1 MSTRKRVLRVM
12 TLSAAV
18 WAGGVTLA
26 SAQAQSVS
34 LNLGYF
40 SLQGQDT
47 RDFDVLLANKELFA
61 FDLEQFN
68 NASIGAEWQ
77 IGIGDFVEAGLGA
90 SFYQRTVFSV
100 YNDFVNDDGTEIP
113 QDFKLRVSPVTATA
127 RFYPFGLRS
136 PVQPFAG
143 VGVGF
148 FNWRYSEVGEFI
160 DFDTFEVFQ
169 DRFVATGNDV
179 GPVYVGGIRVM
190 PSDHFGVGLELR
202 YQDVD
207 GRVGIDQGFLEERI
221 DLGGLTTSFTANF
234 RF

>member
-1 MSTRKRVLRVM
+1 MSTRERVLRVM
-12 TLSAAV
+12 TMSAALCV
-18 WAGGVTLA
+18 GFDTLA
-26 SAQAQSVS
+26 AAQEQSVS

-40 SLQGQDT
+40 TLQGEDT
-47 RDFDVLLANKELFA
+47 REFDVLLANRELFA
-61 FDLEQFN
+61 FDVSQFD

-77 IGIGDFVEAGLGA
+77 IGIGDYLEAGLGA
-90 SFYQRTVFSV
+90 SFYQKTVLSV
-100 YNDFVNDDGTEIP
+100 YNDFVNDDGSEIP

-143 VGVGF
+143 AGVGF

-160 DFDTFEVFQ
+160 DFDTFEVFR

-179 GPVYVGGIRVM
+179 GPVYVAGLRVM
-190 PSDHFGVGLELR
+190 GDHVGVGVEVR
-202 YQDVD
+202 YQDVE
-207 GRVGIDQGFLEERI
+207 GVVGIDQGFLEENI
-221 DLGGLTTSFTANF
+221 DLGGLTTAFTVNV

>member
-1 MSTRKRVLRVM
+1 MSTRERVLRVM
-12 TLSAAV
+12 TMSAALCV
-18 WAGGVTLA
+18 GFDTLA
-26 SAQAQSVS
+26 AAQEQSVS

-40 SLQGQDT
+40 TLQGEDT
-47 RDFDVLLANKELFA
+47 REFDVLLANRELFA
-61 FDLEQFN
+61 FDVSQFD

-77 IGIGDFVEAGLGA
+77 IGIGDYLEAGLGA
-90 SFYQRTVFSV
+90 SFYQKTVLSV
-100 YNDFVNDDGTEIP
+100 YNDFVNDDGSEIP

-143 VGVGF
+143 AGVGF

-160 DFDTFEVFQ
+160 DFDTFEVFR

-179 GPVYVGGIRVM
+179 GPVYVAGLRVM
-190 PSDHFGVGLELR
+190 GDHVGVGVEVR
-202 YQDVD
+202 YQDVE
-207 GRVGIDQGFLEERI
+207 GVVGIDQGFLEEHI
-221 DLGGLTTSFTANF
+221 DLGGLTTAFTVNV